1 MSPKQISMLEKI
13 GMVWMTGHWNDD
25 KWDEKY
31 KLARDYYKLNG
42 DLAIPKRYIIND
54 VKLGE
59 WLLSQRRSYKMMPSG
74 EKSSMTEERIT
85 KLEQIGMI
93 WSMRRNNS

>member
-59 WLLSQRRSYKMMPSG
+59 WLLSQRRSYKMMQSG